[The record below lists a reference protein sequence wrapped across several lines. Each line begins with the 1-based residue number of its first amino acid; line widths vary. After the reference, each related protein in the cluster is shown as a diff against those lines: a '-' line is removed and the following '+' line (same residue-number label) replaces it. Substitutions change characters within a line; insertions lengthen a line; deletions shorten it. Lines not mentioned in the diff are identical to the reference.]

1 MGPELVLRELLE
13 SKDLY
18 LSTSREVETILPSG
32 AKGFVAALKRTKG
45 ETLLIAVNTSRRA
58 VRAEFRSPELPGALY
73 IGGETSAVSVE
84 NGKFAADFAPC
95 EAKVF
100 HSRPKKFSF
109 KAACAKV
116 DAAETARRRPGNLAV
131 AGKFLTWAE
140 MLRVASGK
148 QDAGFPKIET
158 SSARVLGG
166 RKGLPWGYFLQDGF
180 ADEFPYLPYYGWE
193 PEATDK
199 SPSVKVLFGE
209 GKTFRKV
216 VLTCCRDA
224 NGRFPVSSGYVEVAG
239 RKVAE
244 FVRGAGGK
252 IVVEFAPTK
261 ADAVTIRP
269 VGTAAGEVAWLT
281 EVEVY

>member
-1 MGPELVLRELLE
+1 M
-13 SKDLY
+13 
-18 LSTSREVETILPSG
+18 
-32 AKGFVAALKRTKG
+32 
-45 ETLLIAVNTSRRA
+45 RR
-58 VRAEFRSPELPGALY
+58 
-73 IGGETSAVSVE
+73 
-84 NGKFAADFAPC
+84 
-95 EAKVF
+95 
-100 HSRPKKFSF
+100 SRPPQ
-109 KAACAKV
+109 A
-116 DAAETARRRPGNLAV
+116 
-131 AGKFLTWAE
+131 
-140 MLRVASGK
+140 
-148 QDAGFPKIET
+148 
-158 SSARVLGG
+158 
-166 RKGLPWGYFLQDGF
+166 
-180 ADEFPYLPYYGWE
+180 

-209 GKTFRKV
+209 AKTFRKV

-224 NGRFPVSSGYVEVAG
+224 KGKFPVSSGYVEVAG